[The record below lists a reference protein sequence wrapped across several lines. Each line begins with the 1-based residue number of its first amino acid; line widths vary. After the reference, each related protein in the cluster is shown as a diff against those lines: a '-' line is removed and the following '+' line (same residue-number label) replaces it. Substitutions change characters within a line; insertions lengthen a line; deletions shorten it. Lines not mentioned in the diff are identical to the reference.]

1 MHTIPFAVPGD
12 PRISSRRS
20 LKIRTR
26 RGATLP
32 RRKITRPKI
41 AASGKARVIP
51 GRYYHR
57 TTENKGFLKAP
68 TLGGYPFG
76 DPELPGR
83 QSGRFLHRHAVED
96 QQLAMYRIP
105 VLALT
110 HRSIS
115 R

>member
-1 MHTIPFAVPGD
+1 
-12 PRISSRRS
+12 
-20 LKIRTR
+20 LKIQVTR

-32 RRKITRPKI
+32 RREDNAPGKSQLLAGQGNTREVLP
-41 AASGKARVIP
+41 SNNGKQRVSQGTHP
-51 GRYYHR
+51 
-57 TTENKGFLKAP
+57 
-68 TLGGYPFG
+68 GGYPFG

-105 VLALT
+105 LLALT